1 VLRRLHPLALER
13 FCERVL
19 ADVNR
24 VMNNSTESASQRY
37 LDIARI
43 IERRDRDIAQLFNG
57 LSARRG

>member
-1 VLRRLHPLALER
+1 VLRRLHRLALER

-24 VMNNSTESASQRY
+24 VMNNSTDSASQRY

-43 IERRDRDIAQLFNG
+43 IERRDRDIAQLFNS